1 MWQVY
6 IIKCKDDKLYTGIT
20 NNLDRR
26 IAKHNSG
33 RGGRFTRT
41 RKPVS
46 LVYSERVRNRSVAL
60 KREAEIRRLD
70 RSEKL
75 DLVRS

>member
-46 LVYSERVRNRSVAL
+46 LVYSERVRNRSAAL
-60 KREAEIRRLD
+60 KREAEIRKLD